1 MPQPASPDPY
11 DATRR
16 APRSPVTRRRAVAGG
31 QRGVLVAIRSAVALH
46 RLLDVLPVFDG
57 DDRVRVRFT
66 LVPGSRFDVD
76 ALTALDRTGART
88 MPWQE
93 AVSTRHDLVLTASP
107 KGDLHLLPGPR
118 ALLPHGAG
126 FGKALGDEGS
136 ADVPSG
142 LDPVHLLADGEPWAD
157 LHALAHEEQALRL
170 ARHCP
175 EARPAVVVGDPTA
188 DRLLRSLPAREQ
200 YRAAVGT
207 GPRHLVVL
215 SSTWGPESL
224 VARRPGLAA
233 ELLALLPHDAYQVAL
248 VLHPNAHSRTGGF
261 DLARWMAPAL
271 RAGLVLARPHEEW
284 AALLVAADAVVTD
297 HGSTGLYAAALGRP
311 VVGAYDGGRELV
323 PHSPMARL
331 LAETPHLAAARDLP
345 AALEAARATD
355 PRGPAA
361 HAFAHQGEALTLLRG
376 HLYRLLGLRPPA
388 TPVVDAPAFPAPT
401 TTPRQPAALAVRAE
415 VCGDRVTVHRFP
427 PDTSERVHHL
437 AAEHPTAGPGPLQ
450 SAAVLWHHARTRP
463 LTGHHAAWTAS
474 GWTASALD
482 EMPGCRTAAAIL
494 TRDRLLLRPRGR
506 APLTVTIEPD
516 REQGRSRH
524 ADPTAVVSAVHA

>member
-1 MPQPASPDPY
+1 M
-11 DATRR
+11 
-16 APRSPVTRRRAVAGG
+16 AGR

-88 MPWQE
+88 MPWRE
-93 AVSTRHDLVLTASP
+93 ACATRHDLVLTASP

-126 FGKALGDEGS
+126 FGKALDDEG
-136 ADVPSG
+136 SG
-142 LDPVHLLADGEPWAD
+142 LDPVHLLADGKPWAD

-188 DRLLRSLPAREQ
+188 DRLLRSLPAREE
-200 YRAAVGT
+200 YRAALGT

-311 VVGAYDGGRELV
+311 VIGAYDGGHELV

-355 PRGPAA
+355 PPAPPPTPSPTRA
-361 HAFAHQGEALTLLRG
+361 RHWPCSAATSTACSACAR
-376 HLYRLLGLRPPA
+376 RPPGSP
-388 TPVVDAPAFPAPT
+388 TPPPSRRPPPAPSSRPSSPYAPRSPATASPCTVSRRTPPSAST
-401 TTPRQPAALAVRAE
+401 TWPPNTPRPGRARSRARRC
-415 VCGDRVTVHRFP
+415 CGTTR
-427 PDTSERVHHL
+427 
-437 AAEHPTAGPGPLQ
+437 APGP
-450 SAAVLWHHARTRP
+450 
-463 LTGHHAAWTAS
+463 
-474 GWTASALD
+474 
-482 EMPGCRTAAAIL
+482 
-494 TRDRLLLRPRGR
+494 
-506 APLTVTIEPD
+506 
-516 REQGRSRH
+516 
-524 ADPTAVVSAVHA
+524 